1 MSITVKN
8 VEDRRVRR
16 TKSLIRNAFL
26 TLLAKKRFDQ
36 ITVTDII
43 QEADYNR
50 ATFYRH
56 YHDKEDLVNQIIK
69 RQINLLVES
78 IIQPFEDK
86 GIIDFTEL
94 EPNDIMLF
102 DHIIEEKDF
111 YELWDKLKE
120 IPDFQINYVRLL
132 REAYNNKVVLLSS
145 SEEEVNIIFHTL
157 FFAYGIAGILFN
169 WIENGC
175 KETPSYMA
183 EQLAIIL
190 RTPPKKSVLQTNKS
204 DDEKYQ

>member
-111 YELWDKLKE
+111 YEL
-120 IPDFQINYVRLL
+120 
-132 REAYNNKVVLLSS
+132 
-145 SEEEVNIIFHTL
+145 
-157 FFAYGIAGILFN
+157 
-169 WIENGC
+169 
-175 KETPSYMA
+175 
-183 EQLAIIL
+183 
-190 RTPPKKSVLQTNKS
+190 
-204 DDEKYQ
+204 